1 MQKGNQIPVLTFDM
15 DIGKIIDFTNVPA
28 SVFESRIRNI
38 VTSKEFNRLSDK
50 KKTALKIFS

>member
-50 KKTALKIFS
+50 KKTALEIFS